1 MKICLINH
9 CLDNGGTDTF
19 VINAAKGL
27 KKCGNDVTVIMAVD
41 DDGIKHFREQ
51 EALDAGVKVLRT
63 CDLNGI
69 KKKLLHC
76 KKLYSILKRERYD
89 VVHSNMDLFNGI
101 NLTVAWLAKIP
112 VRVCHSHTSM
122 SQYEERTGK
131 HLSVSVY
138 RFIMR
143 KLCRLFSNRR
153 CGCSETA
160 MEYLFGNRWKKD
172 KNSRVIYNGIDLT
185 KYRDL
190 ISTDEKKKEIGVS
203 SDTKIISVIGRIS
216 DVKNPR
222 FVVEVIRVFA
232 KIRNDFELVWV
243 GTGELQKEIQQLI
256 RDSGTHRYIHMIG
269 RRDDVNEILQCSDA
283 FFMPSKFEGLPFAL
297 VEAQAAGL
305 TCLVSDAISPMS
317 DCGGCVFMP
326 LRNSADEWAR
336 KLSDIL
342 DGKEKK
348 TIDKDK
354 IKRFDVNFMIQQL
367 EEIYEQ

>member
-1 MKICLINH
+1 
-9 CLDNGGTDTF
+9 
-19 VINAAKGL
+19 
-27 KKCGNDVTVIMAVD
+27 
-41 DDGIKHFREQ
+41 
-51 EALDAGVKVLRT
+51 
-63 CDLNGI
+63 
-69 KKKLLHC
+69 
-76 KKLYSILKRERYD
+76 
-89 VVHSNMDLFNGI
+89 MD
-101 NLTVAWLAKIP
+101 
-112 VRVCHSHTSM
+112 
-122 SQYEERTGK
+122 
-131 HLSVSVY
+131 
-138 RFIMR
+138 
-143 KLCRLFSNRR
+143 
-153 CGCSETA
+153 
-160 MEYLFGNRWKKD
+160 YLFKSRWKTD
-172 KNSRVIYNGIDLT
+172 KKSKVIYNGINI
-185 KYRDL
+185 KQYCNL
-190 ISTDEKKKEIGVS
+190 INLDDKKKEIGASLNNKTVA
-203 SDTKIISVIGRIS
+203 VVGRLS
-216 DVKNPR
+216 EQKNPR
-222 FVVEVIRVFA
+222 FIVEVIRELA

-243 GTGELQKEIQQLI
+243 GTGELQKEIQRLI
-256 RDSGTHRYIHMIG
+256 IDSGTHRYIHMIG